1 MGVLEQRPVASLL
14 PRLAPA
20 ILLPSSPRVQFARNN
35 DTTIAY
41 QDGTKQR
48 IRTVLKVVDLAP
60 GDAAPAFPKRAA

>member
-1 MGVLEQRPVASLL
+1 V
-14 PRLAPA
+14 
-20 ILLPSSPRVQFARNN
+20 

-60 GDAAPAFPKRAA
+60 GDTIPAFPKRAA